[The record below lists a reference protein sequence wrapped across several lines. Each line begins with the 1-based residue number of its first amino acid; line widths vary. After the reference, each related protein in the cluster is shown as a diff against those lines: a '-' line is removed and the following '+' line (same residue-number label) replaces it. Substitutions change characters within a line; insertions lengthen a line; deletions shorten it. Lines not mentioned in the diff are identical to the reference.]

1 MKRLILIL
9 FPLTL
14 LAQEGIDFQDLSWEE
29 TLAKAR
35 QEQKLIFMDAYTTW
49 CQPCKTLEKYTF
61 SDPSVGA
68 LYNASFINVRFDMEQ
83 YPGLE
88 LAEKYGVDVYPTL
101 LFINGDGA
109 LVHRGC
115 GAIEVPD
122 FLDLGK
128 TALSSDGNLLAMK
141 QKYESGDRTAPL
153 IDEYIAALGAACQD
167 VDQFFSVHFK
177 EITEGDLIKKENWDV
192 IRDYV
197 FDVYGREFL
206 YVLKNQAAFSE
217 AHGSDEVQDKIFD
230 TFMITYSE
238 LSESEVTLFAIK
250 SLLYLA
256 SSHEFERQQEVI
268 DYLNFG
274 LGEITEDWELY
285 ADGAMGFVEPRSED
299 PALVMDI
306 AWKFYLFV
314 EDKTQLLAALNWT
327 KYVLEN
333 NEPQPAVIDTYASL
347 LYKIGRKAEAVTFS
361 QQALELAKSWG
372 EDTNHFEHQLAKFKS
387 GK

>member
-14 LAQEGIDFQDLSWEE
+14 LAQEGIDFQGLSWDQ
-29 TLAKAR
+29 TLAKAKK
-35 QEQKLIFMDAYTTW
+35 EQKLIFMDAYTTW

-88 LAEKYGVDVYPTL
+88 LAEKYNVDLYPTL
-101 LFINGDGA
+101 LFINGDGE

-115 GAIEVPD
+115 GAMEVPD

-128 TALSSDGNLLAMK
+128 TALSPDQNLLALGK
-141 QKYESGDRTAPL
+141 KYEAGERSTGFVD
-153 IDEYIAALGAACQD
+153 DYISALGEACQD
-167 VDQFFSVHFK
+167 VDKFLANFFK
-177 EITEGDLIKKENWDV
+177 EVPSEELIKQDNWDV

-206 YVLKNQAAFSE
+206 DVLKNQEAFSE
-217 AHGSDEVQDKIFD
+217 AHGQDEVQDKIFD

-238 LSESEVTLFAIK
+238 LSESDVSLFAIK
-250 SLLYLA
+250 SLRYLA
-256 SSHEFERQQEVI
+256 SSHEFERQQEVV

-285 ADGAMGFVEPRSED
+285 ADGAMGFVELGVED
-299 PALVMDI
+299 PEFIMDI

-314 EDKTQLLAALNWT
+314 DDNTKLLAALNWT

-333 NEPQPAVIDTYASL
+333 NDPQPAAIDTYASL
-347 LYKIGRKAEAVTFS
+347 LYKIGRKAEAVKFS
-361 QQALELAKSWG
+361 EQALELAKSWG
-372 EDTNHFEHQLAKFKS
+372 EDTKHFEHQLAKFKS

>member
-14 LAQEGIDFQDLSWEE
+14 LAQEGIDFQGLSWDQ
-29 TLAKAR
+29 TLAKAKK
-35 QEQKLIFMDAYTTW
+35 EQKLIFMDAYTTW

-88 LAEKYGVDVYPTL
+88 LAEKYNVDLYPTL
-101 LFINGDGA
+101 LFINGDGE

-115 GAIEVPD
+115 GAMEVPD

-128 TALSSDGNLLAMK
+128 TALSPDQNLLALGK
-141 QKYESGDRTAPL
+141 KYEAGERSTGFVD
-153 IDEYIAALGAACQD
+153 DYISALGEACQD
-167 VDQFFSVHFK
+167 VDKFLANFFK
-177 EITEGDLIKKENWDV
+177 EVPSEELIKQDNWDV

-206 YVLKNQAAFSE
+206 YVLKNQEAFSE
-217 AHGSDEVQDKIFD
+217 AHGQDEVQDKIFD

-238 LSESEVTLFAIK
+238 LSESDVSLFAIK
-250 SLLYLA
+250 SLRYLA
-256 SSHEFERQQEVI
+256 SSHEFERQQEVV

-285 ADGAMGFVEPRSED
+285 ADGAMGFVELGVED
-299 PALVMDI
+299 PEFIMDI

-314 EDKTQLLAALNWT
+314 DDNTKLLAALNWT

-333 NEPQPAVIDTYASL
+333 NEPQPAAIDTYAS
-347 LYKIGRKAEAVTFS
+347 
-361 QQALELAKSWG
+361 
-372 EDTNHFEHQLAKFKS
+372 
-387 GK
+387 